1 MAKARLK
8 ALLSIQK
15 CRRTSFPPQGNLLQ
29 SFWYDLNLSVEM
41 CRQEGKVPPS
51 CPTCVV
57 VRGSKCLLLPAE
69 QIRPTGYKSCA
80 GRPADCHFSGKS
92 RTLNHGSCCWL
103 FCVWGHSLTRDWA
116 NILFVNMQD
125 PMPQLLLFHHLQRI
139 QMTSLNKK
147 TYWLPMFLMR
157 VVKVMKRSP
166 DLNRLLS
173 MLG

>member
-57 VRGSKCLLLPAE
+57 VRGSNCLLLPAE

-103 FCVWGHSLTRDWA
+103 FCVWGHSLTRDWDRL
-116 NILFVNMQD
+116 LFVSGATELGKLNWLVHCSIQKIAESVTK
-125 PMPQLLLFHHLQRI
+125 PVPLF
-139 QMTSLNKK
+139 
-147 TYWLPMFLMR
+147 PE
-157 VVKVMKRSP
+157 
-166 DLNRLLS
+166 
-173 MLG
+173 